1 VIDQNVGATKE
12 ADSSVGVPLG
22 AATQVDEYKDGSIL
36 DEARK
41 LMQSKF
47 IIEEIKK
54 TFGDSLF
61 ENDILNRAKL
71 AEIVFN
77 DSSKLDQL
85 NAIVHPAVKKDFKAW
100 LETNKNYAYV
110 IYEAA
115 ILFESGRYKDCDIVI
130 TVTAPEETRIER
142 VIKRDKTNR
151 EQVLDRMKM
160 QWKDEERISKS
171 NFIILNDNLKNAKEE
186 VVKILKILNIKQN
199 QS

>member
-1 VIDQNVGATKE
+1 MTKIIGLTGGIGSGKTTIANYFKE
-12 ADSSVGVPLG
+12 MGVPVYI
-22 AATQVDEYKDGSIL
+22 AD

-54 TFGDSLF
+54 IFGDSLF
-61 ENDILNRAKL
+61 EDDILNRAKL

-77 DSSKLDQL
+77 DSRKLDQL
-85 NAIVHPAVKKDFKAW
+85 NAIVHPAVKKDFVAW
-100 LETNKNYAYV
+100 LEAKKNYAYV

-115 ILFESGRYKDCDIVI
+115 ILFESGRYKDCDVVI
-130 TVTAPEETRIER
+130 TVTAPEEKRIER
-142 VIKRDKTNR
+142 VIKRDKTNK
-151 EQVLDRMKM
+151 EQVLDRMRM

-171 NFIILNDNLKNAKEE
+171 DFIILNDNLKNAKEE

>member
-1 VIDQNVGATKE
+1 MTKIIGLTGGIGSGKTTIANYFKE
-12 ADSSVGVPLG
+12 MGVPVYI
-22 AATQVDEYKDGSIL
+22 AD

-61 ENDILNRAKL
+61 EDGILNRAKL